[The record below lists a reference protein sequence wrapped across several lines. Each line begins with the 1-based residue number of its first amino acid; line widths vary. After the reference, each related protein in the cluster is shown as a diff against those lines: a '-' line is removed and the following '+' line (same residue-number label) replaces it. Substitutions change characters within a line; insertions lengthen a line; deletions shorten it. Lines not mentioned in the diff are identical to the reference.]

1 MTASIERRAKFQNID
16 NDDQFALTEYKEALE
31 TRQTELGQVL
41 RDLEAFPHH
50 PQSAKWWQLFT
61 TRGILPFPGA
71 WLDQPAWWLEDVQVL
86 ELLDEYHNLPYEIAS
101 VDKQLK
107 DAAKR
112 MIDRALRG

>member
-1 MTASIERRAKFQNID
+1 
-16 NDDQFALTEYKEALE
+16 
-31 TRQTELGQVL
+31 
-41 RDLEAFPHH
+41 
-50 PQSAKWWQLFT
+50 
-61 TRGILPFPGA
+61 
-71 WLDQPAWWLEDVQVL
+71 LDQPAWWLEDVQIL